1 MLKLV
6 IDTNVLVASLFG
18 GNAGRLVEAWR
29 GHGPFYPERIIFLCV
44 TPAVLRE
51 YENILTRFSF
61 RGEKLKNL
69 LNDIRDGK
77 NILLDE
83 NPPDGRWVKD
93 DPEDDKFIA
102 CALAHGAEIIVSSDI
117 HLKEAAPGAGLTVC
131 GSGKALERAGTK
143 AG

>member
-29 GHGPFYPERIIFLCV
+29 EGKVVLCV
-44 TPAVLRE
+44 TPAVLKE

-61 RGEKLKNL
+61 SGERLQCLLDDIRNKRNL
-69 LNDIRDGK
+69 LI
-77 NILLDE
+77 DE
-83 NPPDGRWVKD
+83 NPPDGRWVED

-102 CALAHGAEIIVSSDI
+102 CALAHGVEIIVSSDSHI
-117 HLKEAAPGAGLTVC
+117 KEAAPGAGLTVC
-131 GSGKALERAGTK
+131 GSVEALRRVNI
-143 AG
+143 

>member
-18 GNAGRLVEAWR
+18 GSAGRLVEAWR
-29 GHGPFYPERIIFLCV
+29 EGKVALCV

-61 RGEKLKNL
+61 RGEKLKTL
-69 LNDIRDGK
+69 LEDIRNQK

-83 NPPDGRWVKD
+83 NPPRGQWVND
-93 DPEDDKFIA
+93 DPGDDKFIA
-102 CALAHGAEIIVSSDI
+102 CALAHGADRIVSSDI
-117 HLKEAAPGAGLTVC
+117 HLKEAAPGAGLIVC
-131 GSGKALERAGTK
+131 GSGEALKGIV
-143 AG
+143 

>member
-18 GNAGRLVEAWR
+18 GNAGRLVDAWR
-29 GHGPFYPERIIFLCV
+29 GHGPVSPGGNIFLCV

-61 RGEKLKNL
+61 RGEKLKTL
-69 LNDIRDGK
+69 LDDIHDGR
-77 NILLDE
+77 NILVDE
-83 NPPDGRWVKD
+83 NPPDGRWVEA

-117 HLKEAAPGAGLTVC
+117 HLKEAAPGVGIKVC
-131 GSGKALERAGTK
+131 GSGEALRRAGL
-143 AG
+143 